1 MHVMINLPVEAI
13 PSERIV
19 SLLDCKW
26 MKQQYIVVGVTISES
41 TYLWKFYS
49 SVRESN
55 TSSFLFQDPKDINGA
70 RTS

>member
-19 SLLDCKW
+19 SLLNCKW
-26 MKQQYIVVGVTISES
+26 MKQQYILGVMVAES
-41 TYLWKFYS
+41 TYFWKFYS
-49 SVRESN
+49 SIRESN
-55 TSSFLFQDPKDINGA
+55 TASFLFQDPKDMNGA